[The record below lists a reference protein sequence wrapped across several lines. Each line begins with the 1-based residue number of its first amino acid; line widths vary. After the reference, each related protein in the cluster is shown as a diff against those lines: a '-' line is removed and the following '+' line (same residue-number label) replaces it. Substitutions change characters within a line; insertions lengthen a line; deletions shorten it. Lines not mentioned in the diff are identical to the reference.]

1 MKLLSILVSIKREV
15 WGLFIL
21 QIYTYLGFML
31 HRSLSKELLTHR
43 SPPPC
48 SLEHWAVGGGA
59 KHNQLRLL
67 VAC

>member
-31 HRSLSKELLTHR
+31 HR
-43 SPPPC
+43 PPPALTLRTEC
-48 SLEHWAVGGGA
+48 SNTADH
-59 KHNQLRLL
+59 L
-67 VAC
+67 VLTGP